1 MVSFT
6 ESNYSRNASQLHFL
20 TFASVSPYPGTSD
33 SDDRESTNSSGDTK
47 KPKISFSTGLRKEP
61 NSALSKKGIQIKLG
75 SQKDKTPST
84 APLKPPSRTVASVFG
99 DESDEEPEEMPP
111 EARMRMRNI
120 GRDTPTSS
128 GPNSYGK
135 TKQGFC
141 NVKKVFEK
149 NLKEATFDSTDD
161 KPKTKKY

>member
-75 SQKDKTPST
+75 SQ
-84 APLKPPSRTVASVFG
+84 A
-99 DESDEEPEEMPP
+99 
-111 EARMRMRNI
+111 
-120 GRDTPTSS
+120 
-128 GPNSYGK
+128 
-135 TKQGFC
+135 C
-141 NVKKVFEK
+141 
-149 NLKEATFDSTDD
+149 
-161 KPKTKKY
+161 